1 MKKGIG
7 FCMVVAVLMGMPLIL
22 GACATYESHPRPMP
36 MHGLP
41 NCDGLHMRNAQ
52 WVYNDSYGNR
62 VDVVGRCVQGMM
74 HGGFEYS
81 MNGTLVAQSKFTR
94 GTEMKTACL
103 VGRKH
108 RSFLFACMN
117 EAASQAASSRQK
129 TAPVQQGQMIMVPVQ
144 QGHTVMVP
152 VQQGQTVMVPVQQGP
167 AVMVPVQ
174 QGQAVM
180 VPVQPGQAVM
190 VPAQQTQPSP

>member
-22 GACATYESHPRPMP
+22 GACSTYESHPGPMP
-36 MHGLP
+36 MYGLP

-52 WVYNDSYGNR
+52 WVYNDTYGNR

-74 HGGFEYS
+74 HGGFVYS
-81 MNGTLVAQSKFTR
+81 MNGTVVAQSKFTR

-103 VGRKH
+103 VGKKH

-117 EAASQAASSRQK
+117 EAAAQVASSRQK

-144 QGHTVMVP
+144 QG
-152 VQQGQTVMVPVQQGP
+152 QT
-167 AVMVPVQ
+167 VMVPVQ

-180 VPVQPGQAVM
+180 VPVQQGQAVMVPAQPGQAVM
-190 VPAQQTQPSP
+190 VPAQQGQPAAVPAPQNQPAP